1 MPRTARRFID
11 GLTYHLLNRGN
22 RRQTVFSQ
30 PVDYEVFLTTLADAL
45 EKVPIG
51 VLAYSVMPNHFH
63 LVVWPQSGVEI
74 SAFMRWLMNAHIRRH
89 HRFRELWG
97 TGHLYQG
104 RYKAFPVQTD
114 HHLLTVLRY
123 VEANPLRAK
132 LVPRAEAWGWS
143 SLSRPTAQDGRQ
155 LLTPSPIRRPDNW
168 LGIVNEPLTASVYD
182 ELRHAAQRQIAF
194 GDPDWIRF
202 VEGKRQENGGE
213 RKKQENTGTLK
224 VECPP

>member
-11 GLTYHLLNRGN
+11 GLPYHLLNRGN
-22 RRQTVFSQ
+22 RRQTIFSQ
-30 PVDYEVFLTTLADAL
+30 PVDYEVFLTTMADAIEL
-45 EKVPIG
+45 VPIG
-51 VLAYSVMPNHFH
+51 VLAYALMPNHFH
-63 LVVWPQSGVEI
+63 LVVWPSTGVEI

-143 SLSRPTAQDGRQ
+143 SLSRPTSEDGRQ

-168 LGIVNEPLTASVYD
+168 LGIVNEPFTATVYD
-182 ELRHAAQRQIAF
+182 ELRNAAQRQIAF

-202 VEGKRQENGGE
+202 VEGKRQVSEDE
-213 RKKQENTGTLK
+213 RKKPKNTGTLNI
-224 VECPP
+224 ECPP